1 MQLHNEADF
10 IIYFSDKNNGVPCN
24 DYAQAFSSKGLFVP
38 EACTQQPAGFP
49 SQKTIFL
56 QQTHSTDG
64 IVISEQNNLANIK
77 SFSRPGDYLI
87 TNQKK
92 CALGILTADCLP
104 IIIYDPI
111 NHVIANIHA
120 GLKGSLAGIAT
131 TVVKMMHNNFGSNPE
146 ELRLFFGPA
155 ARGCCYQ
162 IGSEIVE
169 KIKNWKQRSNCL
181 LFKNENYYLDLAL
194 FNHIQLSEMGIPEN
208 AFCMDYACCT
218 ICDNGYNSYRRHGK
232 QAERNITLAMLT

>member
-10 IIYFSDKNNGVPCN
+10 VIYFSDKNNEVPCN
-24 DYAQAFSSKGLFVP
+24 EYAQAFSSKGLFVP
-38 EACTQQPAGFP
+38 EACTQQPAGFS

-64 IVISEQNNLANIK
+64 IIISQDNADLL
-77 SFSRPGDYLI
+77 SFSCPGDYLI

-131 TVVKMMHNNFGSNPE
+131 TVVKMMHNNFGSNPK
-146 ELRLFFGPA
+146 ELHLFFGPA

-162 IGSEIVE
+162 IGETVVE
-169 KIKNWKQRSNCL
+169 KIKNWKQSSDCL
-181 LFKNENYYLDLAL
+181 LFKNESYYLDLAL
-194 FNHIQLSEMGIPEN
+194 FNQIQLSEMGIPETS
-208 AFCMDYACCT
+208 FCMDYARCT
-218 ICDNGYNSYRRHGK
+218 ICDNSYNSYRRHEK
-232 QAERNITLAMLT
+232 QAGRNVTLAMLI